1 MKRFMLLIALAV
13 TTVMIS
19 AQEKMIFVIE
29 GPEEMYNQIRVIN
42 ETSADQLRCRVVVL
56 DENDQIKS
64 EYGQYNVVGQ
74 GRWDSNTDR
83 ISRGTKLGIQM
94 PQDFTGELS
103 FTVEY
108 KDYPFFDAIL
118 IHLTDKANGY
128 SNEL

>member
-1 MKRFMLLIALAV
+1 MLLIALAV

>member
-1 MKRFMLLIALAV
+1 MKRFMLLFALAV
-13 TTVMIS
+13 TAIMAS

-29 GPEEMYNQIRVIN
+29 GPEDTYNQIRVIN
-42 ETSADQLRCRVVVL
+42 ETSLNEIRCRVVVL
-56 DENDQIKS
+56 DDSNQIKS

-74 GRWDSNTDR
+74 GHWDSNTDR
-83 ISRGTKLGIQM
+83 IRRGTRLAIQM
-94 PQDFTGELS
+94 PQDFTAELA

-118 IHLTDKANGY
+118 IHLTDKASGY

>member
-1 MKRFMLLIALAV
+1 MKRFILLIALAIAAIMV
-13 TTVMIS
+13 S

-29 GPEEMYNQIRVIN
+29 GPEDTYNQIRVIN

-64 EYGQYNVVGQ
+64 EYGQYNIVGQ

-83 ISRGTKLGIQM
+83 IQRGTRLGIQM
-94 PQDFTGELS
+94 PQDFTTELS

-118 IHLTDKANGY
+118 IHLTDKASGY